1 MRGSR
6 IFFPRGAMGVGGG
19 GGYFISLIILNNLF
33 YYVKLFILNFQ
44 ENKSLTSK
52 LTISSYMYRPIYIV
66 HRCSL
71 FLQVINFAF
80 PFSKKTQCM

>member
-1 MRGSR
+1 
-6 IFFPRGAMGVGGG
+6 MGVGGG

-52 LTISSYMYRPIYIV
+52 LTISSYMYRSI
-66 HRCSL
+66 
-71 FLQVINFAF
+71 
-80 PFSKKTQCM
+80 

>member
-1 MRGSR
+1 
-6 IFFPRGAMGVGGG
+6 MGVGG

-52 LTISSYMYRPIYIV
+52 LTISSYMYRPI
-66 HRCSL
+66 
-71 FLQVINFAF
+71 
-80 PFSKKTQCM
+80 